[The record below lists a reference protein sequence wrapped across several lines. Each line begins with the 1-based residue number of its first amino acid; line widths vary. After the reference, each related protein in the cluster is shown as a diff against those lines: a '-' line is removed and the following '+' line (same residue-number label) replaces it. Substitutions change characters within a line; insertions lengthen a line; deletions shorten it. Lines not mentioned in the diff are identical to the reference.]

1 MDPKDVFSYD
11 RKFCVVH
18 PRDGEDVKGKIR
30 LVSYQG
36 EDDPD
41 ENFIIIGRN
50 GIPFTDIETIEEI
63 TDPTE
68 PDILIDELWW
78 NFNDQDKVNRI
89 FERLYEFLE
98 EEHSEEEKQII
109 KEFLKVYVVTDN

>member
-50 GIPFTDIETIEEI
+50 GIPF